1 MDVCETH
8 CRMLSRIHLNGC
20 LLGDRAAASLMRMMV
35 GEGEVRAYREAAPL
49 AGEYGYYYE
58 PLLKEWIA
66 FDNRGGTCWVE
77 TYKHEKGQRRR
88 RCAMETNFC
97 VD

>member
-1 MDVCETH
+1 
-8 CRMLSRIHLNGC
+8 MLSRIHLNGC

-66 FDNRGGTCWVE
+66 FDNRGGT
-77 TYKHEKGQRRR
+77 YGHRSAYPAIR
-88 RCAMETNFC
+88 
-97 VD
+97 

>member
-77 TYKHEKGQRRR
+77 TYNHEKGAKEAL
-88 RCAMETNFC
+88 CDGDELF

>member
-1 MDVCETH
+1 
-8 CRMLSRIHLNGC
+8 MLSRIHLNGC

-66 FDNRGGTCWVE
+66 FDNRGQKSLHSSWQVL
-77 TYKHEKGQRRR
+77 
-88 RCAMETNFC
+88 
-97 VD
+97 

>member
-8 CRMLSRIHLNGC
+8 CRMLGRIHLNGC

-77 TYKHEKGQRRR
+77 TYKHEKGAKEAL
-88 RCAMETNFC
+88 CDGDELF

>member
-1 MDVCETH
+1 
-8 CRMLSRIHLNGC
+8 MLSRIHLNGC

-77 TYKHEKGQRRR
+77 TYKHVKGAKEAL
-88 RCAMETNFC
+88 CDGDELF